1 MNIAI
6 IPARGGSKRI
16 PQKNIKDFCGKPMI
30 AWTIEAAKKSKL
42 FDHIM
47 VSTDDK
53 EITEIAGNL
62 GVEVPFIRPAELSD
76 DFTGTTEVVSHATKW
91 AVEQGF
97 KLSAVCCIY
106 ATAPFLQ
113 ASDLS
118 RGLRLLQSGQWDY
131 TFSATDFSSTIYRA
145 FKQIPSGG
153 LEMVFPEHFSTRSQD
168 LPIAFHDAGQFYWG
182 SVDAWLQKRIIFSNR
197 AAPVFIPRIRVQDID
212 VPEDWFIAE
221 TLFKALDLSNITS
234 KF

>member
-16 PQKNIKDFCGKPMI
+16 PQKNIRDFCGKPMI

-42 FDHIM
+42 FDHII
-47 VSTDDK
+47 VSTDNK
-53 EITEIAGNL
+53 EIADIARNL
-62 GVEVPFIRPAELSD
+62 GAEVPFTRPAELSD
-76 DFTGTTEVVSHATKW
+76 DFAGTTEVVSHATEW

-113 ASDLS
+113 AKDLS
-118 RGLRLLQSGQWDY
+118 RGLQELQSGQWDY
-131 TFSATDFSSTIYRA
+131 AFSATDFSSTIYRA
-145 FKQIPSGG
+145 FKQIPGGG

-182 SVDAWLQKRIIFSNR
+182 SIDAWLQKRIIFSNR
-197 AAPVFIPRIRVQDID
+197 SAPVFIPRIRVQDID
-212 VPEDWFIAE
+212 VPEDWVIAE
-221 TLFKALDLSNITS
+221 TLFKVLDLPNTTS